1 MTPEMTPEMRLSEML
16 TPAEVAPALRIP
28 VKRLY
33 LLVAE
38 GAVPHVRL
46 GRSVR
51 FPRLAFEEWMSRQSQ
66 ASLASLAAVQEAP
79 LAVQEAPHA
88 DAA

>member
-1 MTPEMTPEMRLSEML
+1 MTPEMPLSEML

-33 LLVAE
+33 LLAAA

-51 FPRLAFEEWMSRQSQ
+51 FPRRAFEEWMSQQNQ
-66 ASLASLAAVQEAP
+66 ASLTSLA
-79 LAVQEAPHA
+79 AVQEAPHA

>member
-1 MTPEMTPEMRLSEML
+1 MPEMTPAIRPSEMRPSDML
-16 TPAEVAPALRIP
+16 TPAEVASALRIP

-33 LLVAE
+33 LWVAA

-46 GRSVR
+46 GRSIR
-51 FPRLAFEEWMSRQSQ
+51 FPRLAFEEWMSRQNQ

-79 LAVQEAPHA
+79 HA
-88 DAA
+88 DAT